1 MSDIDMTKSEEEICK
16 EIDNDR
22 LHSKERLEEMGID
35 LDSEDNSIPSL
46 SVSSSNIVQKE
57 FDLEGYIKRHS
68 NRVTMF
74 SGSDSFI
81 YVNNKD
87 ISIIGAFKVD
97 TLATA
102 DITTKTITMA
112 VAIPSG
118 NHIDMLNELLT
129 LKNGTVLEIFCNEY
143 GDSCYREFTG
153 VEFMYED
160 NYVDAN
166 TIAADTLLTFSFEES
181 SPYKKGLPTIKNN

>member
-97 TLATA
+97 TLTTA

-112 VAIPSG
+112 VAIPGG